1 MRAISMSNIIYKEE
15 SYAIQGAIFE
25 VYKEMGNGYLE
36 AVYQECLEIEFNNK
50 NIPFIS
56 QPMLK
61 LKYKKWD
68 LKKSYKPD
76 FICFDKII
84 VEIKGIRII
93 SKEHIAQVINYL
105 KSTDL
110 KLGLIVNFGAYPKV
124 EIKRIAF

>member
-1 MRAISMSNIIYKEE
+1 MSNIIYKDE

-36 AVYQECLEIEFNNK
+36 AVYQECLEIEFRTK
-50 NIPFIS
+50 NIPFVS

-84 VEIKGIRII
+84 VELKGVRII
-93 SKEHIAQVINYL
+93 TKEHQAQVINYL
-105 KSTDL
+105 KATDL

-124 EIKRIAF
+124 EIKRIAL

>member
-1 MRAISMSNIIYKEE
+1 MSNIIYKEE
-15 SYAIQGAIFE
+15 SYLIQGAIFE

-36 AVYQECLEIEFNNK
+36 AVYQECLEIEFETK
-50 NIPFIS
+50 NISFVS

-61 LKYKKWD
+61 LKYKKWN

-84 VEIKGIRII
+84 VELKGVRII
-93 SKEHIAQVINYL
+93 TKEHQAQVLNYL
-105 KSTDL
+105 KATEL

-124 EIKRIAF
+124 EIKRIVL

>member
-1 MRAISMSNIIYKEE
+1 MSNIIYKEE

-36 AVYQECLEIEFNNK
+36 AVYQECLEIEFETK
-50 NIPFIS
+50 NIPFVS
-56 QPMLK
+56 QPILK

-84 VEIKGIRII
+84 VELKGVRLIT
-93 SKEHIAQVINYL
+93 KEHQAQVINYL
-105 KSTDL
+105 KATEL

-124 EIKRIAF
+124 EIKRIAL